1 MSESNKQQLA
11 QTLLDLDREDQA
23 WVINFLVQNLLGIT
37 SPIRRTAKKAHR
49 DMMSDEQW
57 EDYFAGKQPKELSE
71 ETVSLSSILENT
83 SGKTIKPLEKWL

>member
-57 EDYFAGKQPKELSE
+57 EDYFAGKQPKELPE